1 MNKEYNSFALQM
13 DYIPS
18 EEFYEVYNKYA
29 KYLPE
34 KVDYRDYDPDYSTL
48 DEYLLTVSLNNQ
60 LHTTSISA
68 YFNGDNSYD
77 IEGCYT
83 LEDVNKVQE
92 ILDSLEL
99 KWDRHQK
106 ELEIEWVKDMED
118 IKS

>member
-1 MNKEYNSFALQM
+1 MCKEYNSFTLQM
-13 DYIPS
+13 DYITS

-68 YFNGDNSYD
+68 YFNGNNSYD

-99 KWDRHQK
+99 KWDEHQK
-106 ELEIEWVKDMED
+106 ELEIEWVTDED
-118 IKS
+118 RKS